1 MTSNSKQHG
10 RRRGFTL
17 IELIVVLLILSVSVA
32 LVMPRV
38 GTGWRRLE
46 DGDFLQQFVDTIRR
60 ARLIA
65 VNSGQ
70 PVAFR
75 INSADRVYD
84 FAKPA
89 NRPIPENVEIF
100 SERLERDPETGDFL
114 VTFYPD
120 GSMVGNSFDLVFDHK
135 RTYRISI
142 NPLFGTVGV
151 ARGQT

>member
-1 MTSNSKQHG
+1 MTSNSREH
-10 RRRGFTL
+10 RRRGGFTL
-17 IELIVVLLILSVSVA
+17 IEMIVVVLIISVSVA

-38 GTGWRRLE
+38 GTGWKRLE
-46 DGDFLQQFVDTIRR
+46 DGEFLQEFVDTIRR
-60 ARLIA
+60 SRMIA

-84 FAKPA
+84 LTKPA
-89 NRPIPENVEIF
+89 SRPIPENVEIF
-100 SERLERDPETGDFL
+100 SERLEKDPETGDFL

-120 GSMVGNSFDLVFDHK
+120 GSMVGNSFDLTFDHK
-135 RTYRISI
+135 RTYRVSI

-151 ARGQT
+151 ARLQT